1 MEALTLDLN
10 ESSQICEQSFLVR
23 SKPMRLR
30 TWLQKW
36 KRDSWTRLL
45 FGRILKPS
53 HGKSFA
59 EKWTSSVEAS
69 LVNPSLL
76 PDVEKEMKTL
86 DTYSLT
92 SKEELEYVDLP
103 LFSSRTSKGSLI
115 QKSETD
121 GTTEKEPQFC
131 YMSFESWNDWVMKQ
145 RRESLRRVNAAH
157 HIKEKEFSSWPTPT
171 VLQTAQSPST
181 LFNKAGEI
189 WKGEGMAY
197 RKSGAH
203 AQKSL
208 SMMVKY
214 GPPQEEKNKKN
225 GNQAELCVKNW
236 GTICTSDTRARTP
249 KQAEKRIQDQKQLSP
264 LEQAFIEKPWTK
276 SHHLNPRWVE
286 TLMGVPIGWTMV
298 TCVNPYVIEPTNCD
312 SLVTGSCHQPPKPP
326 LESYGHAWA
335 TPQARDHNGPQ
346 GRYYKHGTMDLP
358 AQVYEASNWA
368 TPRVGMAAG
377 SGGWGDPNK
386 KEYSFRLENQVKE
399 INEET

>member
-10 ESSQICEQSFLVR
+10 ESSQICEQSLLVR
-23 SKPMRLR
+23 SKHMRWQ
-30 TWLQKW
+30 TWSQKW

-45 FGRILKPS
+45 FGRILRPS

-59 EKWTSSVEAS
+59 EKWTSFQEAF

-76 PDVEKEMKTL
+76 PDVEEEMKTL

-103 LFSSRTSKGSLI
+103 LFSSKMSKESLI
-115 QKSETD
+115 QKSVTD
-121 GTTEKEPQFC
+121 GMTEKEPQFC
-131 YMSFESWNDWVMKQ
+131 YMSFESWSDWVMKQ

-157 HIKEKEFSSWPTPT
+157 RIKEKEFLFWDPPIIEETKTLNLINQNQP
-171 VLQTAQSPST
+171 
-181 LFNKAGEI
+181 LFNGL
-189 WKGEGMAY
+189 
-197 RKSGAH
+197 
-203 AQKSL
+203 QKEANL
-208 SMMVKY
+208 
-214 GPPQEEKNKKN
+214 KNN

-236 GTICTSDTRARTP
+236 VTICTFDTRAMTP

-312 SLVTGSCHQPPKPP
+312 SLVTESCHQPPKPP
-326 LESYGHAWA
+326 LEFYGHAWA

-346 GRYYKHGTMDLP
+346 GRYYKHGTMD
-358 AQVYEASNWA
+358 
-368 TPRVGMAAG
+368 
-377 SGGWGDPNK
+377 
-386 KEYSFRLENQVKE
+386 
-399 INEET
+399 